1 VNARWQTQEL
11 NKSVNGAEAGS
22 GPEQFMD
29 YKDRWNVCAS
39 PLSSSTGHQ
48 DASGHLPH
56 PQPSCSVWTD
66 RFESAWK
73 NDASSVVQPW
83 WNGSNDKWIAQSGK
97 LLSDPSLSVDQ
108 QHSAKCGK
116 VRTVT
121 CVVEIML
128 RAVTKVNI
136 LL

>member
-1 VNARWQTQEL
+1 MNASWQAQET
-11 NKSVNGAEAGS
+11 NDSENGVEAGCGS
-22 GPEQFMD
+22 EQLTD

-39 PLSSSTGHQ
+39 PLSLSRVLPGHQ
-48 DASGHLPH
+48 DVTASGHLPH

-73 NDASSVVQPW
+73 NDVSSVVQPW
-83 WNGSNDKWIAQSGK
+83 WNGNDDKWIAQSGK
-97 LLSDPSLSVDQ
+97 LFSDLPLSVHW
-108 QHSAKCGK
+108 QHSAKHGK

-121 CVVEIML
+121 S
-128 RAVTKVNI
+128 